1 MVKPV
6 DSAHSSA
13 PLSDQQQDI
22 TILEEERHGLYKT
35 LFNRRDVRSQFLPTP
50 VPDDVLARVLYA
62 AHHAPS
68 VGFMQPWNFTLVT
81 DAAVKQKV
89 HCLYEQANEAA
100 ASEFEDERQTQYR
113 QLKLAGI
120 LDAPLNICVTCDR
133 DRAGPVVLGRQQMPE
148 MDLFSSVCAVQNLWL
163 AARAEGLGVGWVS
176 IMDPNDLKQILGI
189 PEAIVP
195 IAYLCVGY
203 VEHFLATPELANKG
217 WRQRLHLADLVYT
230 NQWGQP
236 AEAEL
241 LQAVEQQ
248 AEFPYQF

>member
-6 DSAHSSA
+6 HEA
-13 PLSDQQQDI
+13 QQEDI
-22 TILEEERHGLYKT
+22 IFAEEDKQGLYKT
-35 LFNRRDVRSQFLPTP
+35 LFNRRDVRSEFRSDP
-50 VPDDVLARVLYA
+50 VPEGVLARVLYA

-81 DAAVKQKV
+81 DPAVKQKV
-89 HCLYEQANEAA
+89 HGLYQHANQAA
-100 ASEFEDERQTQYR
+100 ASEFEDERQQQYR

-148 MDLFSSVCAVQNLWL
+148 MDLFSTVCAVQNLWL

-176 IMDPNDLKQILGI
+176 IMDPNELKRVLSI
-189 PEAIVP
+189 PESIVP
-195 IAYLCVGY
+195 IAYLCMGY
-203 VEHFLATPELANKG
+203 VDHFLATPELANKG
-217 WRQRLHLADLVYT
+217 WRQRLPLADLVYT
-230 NQWGQP
+230 NQWGQ
-236 AEAEL
+236 AIEAEL

>member
-6 DSAHSSA
+6 DSALPSA
-13 PLSDQQQDI
+13 HQVDI
-22 TILEEERHGLYKT
+22 TFLEEDRHGLYKT
-35 LFNRRDVRSQFLPTP
+35 LFNRRDVRSQFRPDP
-50 VPDDVLARVLYA
+50 VPEDVLARVLYA

-81 DAAVKQKV
+81 DTEVKEKV
-89 HCLYEQANEAA
+89 HYLYEQANEAA
-100 ASEFEDERQTQYR
+100 ASEFEDERQKQYR

-163 AARAEGLGVGWVS
+163 AARTEGLGVGWVS
-176 IMDPNDLKQILGI
+176 IMDPNDLKRVLGI

-203 VEHFLATPELANKG
+203 VDHFFETPELANKG
-217 WRQRLHLADLVYT
+217 WRQRLQLADLIYT
-230 NQWGQP
+230 NQWG
-236 AEAEL
+236 
-241 LQAVEQQ
+241 
-248 AEFPYQF
+248 

>member
-6 DSAHSSA
+6 DSALPSA
-13 PLSDQQQDI
+13 HQADI
-22 TILEEERHGLYKT
+22 TFLEEDRHGLYKT
-35 LFNRRDVRSQFLPTP
+35 LFNRRDVRSQFRPDP
-50 VPDDVLARVLYA
+50 VPEDVLARVLYA

-81 DAAVKQKV
+81 DTEVKEKV
-89 HCLYEQANEAA
+89 HYLYEQANEAA
-100 ASEFEDERQTQYR
+100 ASEFEDERQKQYR

-176 IMDPNDLKQILGI
+176 IMDPNDLKRVLGI

-203 VEHFLATPELANKG
+203 VDHFFETPELANKG
-217 WRQRLHLADLVYT
+217 WRQRLPLADLIYT
-230 NQWGQP
+230 NQWGQ
-236 AEAEL
+236 AVEAEL

>member
-6 DSAHSSA
+6 EPA
-13 PLSDQQQDI
+13 QQEDI
-22 TILEEERHGLYKT
+22 IFLEEDRHGLYKT
-35 LFNRRDVRSQFLPTP
+35 LFNRRDVRSQFSKDPI
-50 VPDDVLARVLYA
+50 PDDVLARVLYA

-81 DAAVKQKV
+81 DEAVKQKI
-89 HCLYEQANEAA
+89 HGLYQQANEDAA
-100 ASEFEDERQTQYR
+100 NEFEDDRQKQYR

-133 DRAGPVVLGRQQMPE
+133 DRAGPIVLGRQQMPE

-176 IMDPNDLKQILGI
+176 IMDPNKLKQVLGI

-203 VEHFLATPELANKG
+203 VDHFLATPELENKG
-217 WRQRLHLADLVYT
+217 WRQRLPLSELVFNNHWGEAGESNLSQAIE
-230 NQWGQP
+230 NQS
-236 AEAEL
+236 
-241 LQAVEQQ
+241 
-248 AEFPYQF
+248 EFPYKF

>member
-1 MVKPV
+1 MDKPV
-6 DSAHSSA
+6 DPAH
-13 PLSDQQQDI
+13 QQEI
-22 TILEEERHGLYKT
+22 TFLEEDRHGLYKT
-35 LFNRRDVRSQFLPTP
+35 LFNRRDVRSQFLSDP
-50 VPDDVLARVLYA
+50 VPEDVLARVLYA

-81 DAAVKQKV
+81 DTAVKQKV
-89 HCLYEQANEAA
+89 HSLYEQANEAA
-100 ASEFEDERQTQYR
+100 ASEFEDERQMQYR

-176 IMDPNDLKQILGI
+176 IMDPEELKRVLGI

-203 VEHFLATPELANKG
+203 VDHFLATPELANKG
-217 WRQRLHLADLVYT
+217 WRQRLPLADLVYT
-230 NQWGQP
+230 NQWGQTI
-236 AEAEL
+236 ESEL

-248 AEFPYQF
+248 AEFPYEF

>member
-1 MVKPV
+1 MPNT
-6 DSAHSSA
+6 DTDAH
-13 PLSDQQQDI
+13 QDDMI
-22 TILEEERHGLYKT
+22 FAEHDRHGLYKA
-35 LFNRRDVRSQFLPTP
+35 LFNRRDVRSQFKLDAIPE
-50 VPDDVLARVLYA
+50 DVLARVLYA

-81 DAAVKQKV
+81 DTKVKQQV
-89 HCLYEQANEAA
+89 HGLYQQANELAA
-100 ASEFEDERQTQYR
+100 QEFEDERQRQYR

-120 LDAPLNICVTCDR
+120 LDAPLNICITCDR
-133 DRAGPVVLGRQQMPE
+133 ERAGPVVLGRQQMPE

-176 IMDPNDLKQILGI
+176 IMDPNQLKKVLGI

-217 WRQRLHLADLVYT
+217 WRQRLSLADLVYT
-230 NQWGQP
+230 NAWGQTGDSKLL
-236 AEAEL
+236 EAI
-241 LQAVEQQ
+241 EQQ

>member
-1 MVKPV
+1 M
-6 DSAHSSA
+6 
-13 PLSDQQQDI
+13 
-22 TILEEERHGLYKT
+22 
-35 LFNRRDVRSQFLPTP
+35 RSEFRPDP

-81 DAAVKQKV
+81 DIAVKQQV
-89 HCLYEQANEAA
+89 HYLYQQANQAS
-100 ASEFEDERQTQYR
+100 ASEFEGERKKQYD

-133 DRAGPVVLGRQQMPE
+133 DRAGPIVLGRQQMPE

-176 IMDPNDLKQILGI
+176 IMDPNELKRVLGI
-189 PEAIVP
+189 PEPIVP

-203 VEHFLATPELANKG
+203 VDHFLAVPELANKG
-217 WRQRLHLADLVYT
+217 WRQRLPLADLIYT
-230 NQWGQP
+230 NQWGQGP
-236 AEAEL
+236 EAQL
-241 LQAVEQQ
+241 LQSVEQQ
-248 AEFPYQF
+248 AGFPHQF